1 MKLEPGEVI
10 VAQMPDG
17 DRPLVDWRELVRD
30 VATGEG
36 DRPDWIVALD
46 PHKPTVRNLD
56 AAFDGAVRDAMEAG
70 RHPATCECGK
80 CWPMT
85 TAIEAARAALSR
97 AMEGSDRTAVTEA
110 ARRLGFVEGVEAAAQ
125 VVHLSPEL
133 RDDQLSDYGRISRRH
148 ANRIRALATGAGDAA
163 EERGDA

>member
-1 MKLEPGEVI
+1 
-10 VAQMPDG
+10 
-17 DRPLVDWRELVRD
+17 
-30 VATGEG
+30 
-36 DRPDWIVALD
+36 
-46 PHKPTVRNLD
+46 
-56 AAFDGAVRDAMEAG
+56 
-70 RHPATCECGK
+70 
-80 CWPMT
+80 MT

-148 ANRIRALATGAGDAA
+148 ANRIRALATGRAGSCDHP
-163 EERGDA
+163 